1 MKIETKIE
9 ADFKT
14 LSEPYLERGLPN
26 DLVAGYPNGWMSATD
41 LRVLYN
47 CAYRTQGPILEVG
60 PWLGRSTTAITAAL
74 RDREKTG
81 IDRTFFDT
89 VDYGIT
95 SAEEWY
101 SRFNET
107 LSVGK
112 DKGRVMDAVYHPGG
126 TLAVLIKN
134 LKENGLL
141 PYMTNIVWG
150 NFLECPLQRKYSMIF
165 CDATHDDQ
173 EVHDNV
179 PALAKVAAKN
189 CVYVFD
195 DVVSQQRVDLIFKY
209 IKPKR
214 HFMTRSVFENPKKRC
229 KLLVVE
235 T

>member
-1 MKIETKIE
+1 MGP
-9 ADFKT
+9 D
-14 LSEPYLERGLPN
+14 PN
-26 DLVAGYPNGWMSATD
+26 DLPAGYPNGWMSATD

-47 CAYRTQGPILEVG
+47 TAYRSQGPILEVG
-60 PWLGRSTTAITAAL
+60 PWLGRSTTAITSAL
-74 RDREKTG
+74 RDRKKNG
-81 IDRTFFDT
+81 LDHPFFDT

-95 SAEEWY
+95 SAEEWEF
-101 SRFNET
+101 RFNER
-107 LSVGK
+107 LKPEK

-126 TLAVLIKN
+126 TVAVLINN
-134 LKENGLL
+134 LKANSLL
-141 PYMTNIVWG
+141 PFVTNIIRG
-150 NFLECPLQRKYSMIF
+150 NFLECPIQRKYKMIF

-195 DVVSQQRVDLIFKY
+195 DVVSQQRVDLIFEY
-209 IKPKR
+209 IKPKK
-214 HFMTRSVFENPKKRC
+214 HFMTRSVFSNPKKRC